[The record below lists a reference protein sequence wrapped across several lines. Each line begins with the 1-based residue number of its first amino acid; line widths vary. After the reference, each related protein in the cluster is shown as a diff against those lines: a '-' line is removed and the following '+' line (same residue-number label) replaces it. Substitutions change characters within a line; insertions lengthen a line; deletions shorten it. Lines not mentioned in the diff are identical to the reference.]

1 MTPRTDLNSILNK
14 VHTHH
19 HQHSQLISKTL
30 QSANTNTSPP
40 TNNNNNEQAQQSPS
54 KSNPVVQPTKRIRT
68 KSTLISVSLNM
79 LNQQT
84 NQNANNNQNAEIVHN
99 YNHPIVIDN
108 VFNFY
113 NDNKNMVSLTE
124 KYKAAQIREI
134 DLMKQIRKLNN
145 ERLAKFLA
153 SLTTENKTESCN
165 QNEAKSS
172 TEPPAENDKKE
183 QQTAATTNL
192 KQNKQTHINLK
203 CCSCHKSVMS
213 SIYSNNIQQCKL
225 CLGIYHNSC
234 KIDSNLICSNCH
246 RSKRP
251 NFNLVIEMLIS
262 YERLEIGSLEGN
274 ALQMFIN
281 HCLNWQERFQ
291 NLFNNSTEMKQLLAI
306 LKNKN
311 ISSTEI
317 IQNYESLSSLKKIE
331 LENIYIESMLL
342 EAHMDEKVILNDLF
356 KIINNNGSS
365 DSKYENEFDKLK
377 AKLISSNILLNLN
390 TSDSNWSENKELA
403 SGVGRKEKKIKL
415 LKDNNKLNNINSKNE
430 AKLLKKLKKMNDTN
444 SKLMNKIKKSK
455 QIIFYYICIK
465 FNYIFISN
473 ILR

>member
-1 MTPRTDLNSILNK
+1 MNNIVNK
-14 VHTHH
+14 FHTHH
-19 HQHSQLISKTL
+19 HHNHNHHTQLISQTL
-30 QSANTNTSPP
+30 QTANNITSPP
-40 TNNNNNEQAQQSPS
+40 SNNNNNLQTQQSPT
-54 KSNPVVQPTKRIRT
+54 KSGQAVQPTKRMRA
-68 KSTLISVSLNM
+68 KSTLISASLNM
-79 LNQQT
+79 LSQQA
-84 NQNANNNQNAEIVHN
+84 NQNNNNNNNQNIEVTHHH
-99 YNHPIVIDN
+99 NHPIVMIDN
-108 VFNFY
+108 VYNFY
-113 NDNKNMVSLTE
+113 NENKNMIGLSE

-145 ERLAKFLA
+145 ERLAKFIA
-153 SLTTENKTESCN
+153 SLTAENKTESSN
-165 QNEAKSS
+165 QNEVKSS
-172 TEPPAENDKKE
+172 TESSENNKAEH
-183 QQTAATTNL
+183 QSSTSLLSTNQ

-234 KIDSNLICSNCH
+234 KIDSNSLICSHCH

-291 NLFNNSTEMKQLLAI
+291 NLFNNSNEMKQLLAMM
-306 LKNKN
+306 KNKN
-311 ISSTEI
+311 SISNSDL

-342 EAHMDEKVILNDLF
+342 EANMDEKVLLNDLF

-377 AKLISSNILLNLN
+377 AKLINSNILLNLSS
-390 TSDSNWSENKELA
+390 SDTNWNENNEINGG
-403 SGVGRKEKKIKL
+403 GVGKKEKKIKL
-415 LKDNNKLNNINSKNE
+415 LKENNKLNSGNSKNE

-455 QIIFYYICIK
+455 FK
-465 FNYIFISN
+465 N
-473 ILR
+473 